1 MSAYKMTIHRHNNCY
16 TSIFENCI
24 WKQNRPRL
32 TYLRQDIVSQDVF
45 DGSAELLARY
55 VAGAILVDG
64 VEGTAVGLL
73 GVLVFV
79 VAVALHERGEL
90 LKVDGVVR
98 DADGC
103 LEFLISQFLCK
114 FW

>member
-1 MSAYKMTIHRHNNCY
+1 MYR
-16 TSIFENCI
+16 
-24 WKQNRPRL
+24 KQNRRRL
-32 TYLRQDIVSQDVF
+32 AYLRQDIVSQDVF
-45 DGSAELLARY
+45 DGRAELLARD
-55 VAGAILVDG
+55 VTRAILVDG

-73 GVLVFV
+73 GVLVLV

-90 LKVDGVVR
+90 LKVDGVVW

-103 LEFLISQFLCK
+103 LELLISQFLCE